1 MKTYSFIIPHHN
13 TPELLNNLIQT
24 IPQRDDIEI
33 IVIDDNSDEGKK
45 PVITREDVKSLYV
58 SAQESK
64 GAGHARNIGL
74 EHASGKWLLFADSDD
89 FYEKNLIDE
98 LDKYTT
104 GDYDIVFFSAHIFY
118 DINKRE
124 VNQER
129 NYIEKAFDKYN
140 SSEHTLKDV
149 RRLALSSNVP
159 WNKMFRR
166 EFIEK
171 IHARFEEIPMA
182 NDAWF
187 VKYSGSKAEK
197 IEVIDKRMY
206 YYVKYDKGITRSKR
220 PLSHYYQVIDST
232 TRRNKI
238 LYNEGLLE
246 LIVFPGFS
254 AHNILRD
261 FGRYTYIKLI
271 FYKIRTDPVFV
282 KSMIYK
288 FLKKYF

>member
-45 PVITREDVKSLYV
+45 PVITREDVKITYIS
-58 SAQESK
+58 SQESK
-64 GAGHARNIGL
+64 GAGHARNKGL
-74 EHASGKWLLFADSDD
+74 ELATGKWLLFADSDD

-140 SSEHTLKDV
+140 NSEHTLKDV
-149 RRLALSSNVP
+149 RRLALTVNAP

-206 YYVKYDKGITRSKR
+206 YYVKYEKGITNSKR
-220 PLSHYYQVIDST
+220 PLSHYYQTIDSCI
-232 TRRNKI
+232 RRNKI
-238 LYNEGLLE
+238 LCNEGFLD
-246 LIVFPGFS
+246 LIKFPGF
-254 AHNILRD
+254 NERNVLRD
-261 FGRYTYIKLI
+261 FGRLAYLRLLLYKLRKDPAFIRSII
-271 FYKIRTDPVFV
+271 FKIFN
-282 KSMIYK
+282 K
-288 FLKKYF
+288 